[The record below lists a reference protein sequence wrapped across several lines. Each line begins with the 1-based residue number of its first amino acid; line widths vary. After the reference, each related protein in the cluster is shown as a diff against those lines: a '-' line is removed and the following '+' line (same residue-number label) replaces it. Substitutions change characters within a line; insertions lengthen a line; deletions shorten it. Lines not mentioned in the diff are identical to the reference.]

1 MNPYSI
7 AYLFFRLAPFIVVC
21 SFVLQ
26 SFLALD
32 LRGPVYAAGL
42 VLSCLTTMMVSKM
55 VPSSTTS
62 PNTKCGLI
70 SIGESDQMAS
80 SMPLSMTV
88 YGFTFWYLCVSVI
101 NQIMKAKSINTTN
114 TQSKENSNSHTMSN
128 ILIQNAPIFI
138 FFPIMAM
145 SEYAWVSSNNC
156 SCGQGCILGALFI
169 GSLFGL
175 LYGFFV
181 RSVNPGLLYA
191 NYGTGVEVC
200 SRPSKTYFR
209 CTVKNNL

>member
-101 NQIMKAKSINTTN
+101 NQIMKAKSINKTKNRQTRR
-114 TQSKENSNSHTMSN
+114 SCCRRLGWWICRICCSVCRNSNRR
-128 ILIQNAPIFI
+128 
-138 FFPIMAM
+138 
-145 SEYAWVSSNNC
+145 
-156 SCGQGCILGALFI
+156 
-169 GSLFGL
+169 
-175 LYGFFV
+175 LYGSIYWEKAWSYRNYYTKHFIA
-181 RSVNPGLLYA
+181 RSSSYRHDYIIYN
-191 NYGTGVEVC
+191 
-200 SRPSKTYFR
+200 FI
-209 CTVKNNL
+209 